1 MSSVLERR
9 ENILEILSY
18 RRFETMDNLACEFN
32 VTRRTIQNDIVAL
45 SSFVPLYTVR
55 GRYGGGVCLTQGYY
69 WYRRHLTDGQKKAL
83 EDIINGQPPNYE
95 MLQSILNT
103 FAKK

>member
-55 GRYGGGVCLTQGYY
+55 G
-69 WYRRHLTDGQKKAL
+69 TDYHMKC
-83 EDIINGQPPNYE
+83 
-95 MLQSILNT
+95 NT
-103 FAKK
+103 